1 MPLCPRASGQ
11 AETLPEIFI
20 ASPPS
25 WQQRPPQTWLE
36 GCCLV
41 FLAGFP
47 SGATRGGVPVL
58 STMLDALLLLLLLLL
73 HRWALSPS
81 LLVASGDAE
90 FIGFFNE
97 FFPTVVLGELFR
109 ATAPLLYIYTNQRL
123 QPCTDTQAK
132 VVGFVVFYFYF
143 YFIGNK
149 TPRCLQFMPRG
160 GTVRRRRVGMQAPA
174 DRSAAE
180 SLVLSQYFGWDVGR
194 EFWGWGLLWVRSAGL
209 PCSCVGS
216 EDEAPRVYPAGSR
229 SRAAPCSHVVP

>member
-1 MPLCPRASGQ
+1 
-11 AETLPEIFI
+11 
-20 ASPPS
+20 
-25 WQQRPPQTWLE
+25 
-36 GCCLV
+36 
-41 FLAGFP
+41 
-47 SGATRGGVPVL
+47 
-58 STMLDALLLLLLLLL
+58 MLDALLLLLLLLL
-73 HRWALSPS
+73 HHWALSPS

-109 ATAPLLYIYTNQRL
+109 ATAPLLYINTNQRL

-160 GTVRRRRVGMQAPA
+160 GTVRRRQVGMQAPA

-180 SLVLSQYFGWDVGR
+180 SLVLSQYFGWDVGK